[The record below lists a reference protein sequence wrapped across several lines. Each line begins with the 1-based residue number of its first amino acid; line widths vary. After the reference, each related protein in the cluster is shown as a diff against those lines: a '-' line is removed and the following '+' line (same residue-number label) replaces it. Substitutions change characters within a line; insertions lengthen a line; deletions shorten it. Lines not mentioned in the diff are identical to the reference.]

1 MWPVQSP
8 YRKAG
13 RLANPTRKDKEAVCI
28 SVISCVAYT
37 REESGEGRERKRERM
52 SLRVPENCWIKE
64 QTSAEIRALGLYR
77 SVTYSQAYDL
87 KCYYKWKKDMLNP
100 RLYVFNI
107 CSKYNAYYL

>member
-77 SVTYSQAYDL
+77 SVT
-87 KCYYKWKKDMLNP
+87 
-100 RLYVFNI
+100 
-107 CSKYNAYYL
+107 